1 VIDVDSVLGRVG
13 LPEPV
18 SSLAARNWDAVVVGG
33 GHNGLAAA
41 AYLARA
47 RKRVLV
53 LEAREQLGGACT
65 LDQPFEDPRYLISPC
80 AYVIGLL
87 DPLVIR
93 ELELERRGL
102 RVSVCDPNLWCPLP
116 DGESIAIFCESER
129 TAEELRASGFGEAEV
144 RGLLA
149 YEELFARLR
158 RLLRQGPLGDTWV
171 GSSPGRSEL
180 EAALGHDEELISVLF
195 DEPIA
200 DTLDRYIAD
209 DRIKHALFGQGVIGT
224 FAGPRDPGTAS
235 VKLMHH
241 QGDLL
246 GRGAVWG
253 YVHGGM
259 GRVSF
264 AIAQAAADAGA
275 VLAAGVPVSGIV
287 PGVGVETEAGELIR
301 ARAVVSNA
309 DPKRTLAMLDDSE
322 VPAPLADRVA
332 GWRMESPVVKLN
344 AALSRLPAFTARG
357 DVAPH
362 RAMVSVTQ
370 GLDAAQDAV
379 EAARAGKPRIGYAE
393 LYFQTAYDP
402 SIAPPGR
409 HVMSVFAQYAP
420 YELTEGDWERR
431 RQEIG
436 DLVLDAIAA
445 YAPDV
450 RECVEAMEV
459 LGPPD
464 VERRIGLTG
473 GHIFQGEA
481 LPDQMWDRRLDHR
494 TPVDGLY
501 LCGAGTHPAG
511 SVIALNGRNA
521 AMAVIEDLDAPQ
533 ASPGSLR
540 AAPLERQAE
549 AG

>member
-1 VIDVDSVLGRVG
+1 
-13 LPEPV
+13 
-18 SSLAARNWDAVVVGG
+18 
-33 GHNGLAAA
+33 
-41 AYLARA
+41 
-47 RKRVLV
+47 
-53 LEAREQLGGACT
+53 
-65 LDQPFEDPRYLISPC
+65 
-80 AYVIGLL
+80 
-87 DPLVIR
+87 LVIR
-93 ELELERRGL
+93 ELDLERRGF
-102 RVSVCDPNLWCPLP
+102 RVSICDPNLWSPLP
-116 DGESIAIFCESER
+116 DGGSVAIFCESER
-129 TAEELRASGFGEAEV
+129 TAEHLRASGFGESDV

-149 YEELFARLR
+149 YEELFARVR
-158 RLLRQGPLGDTWV
+158 RLLRHGPLGDTWL
-171 GSSPGRSEL
+171 GSSPSRSEL
-180 EAALGHDEELISVLF
+180 EEALDHDEELISVLF
-195 DEPIA
+195 SESIA
-200 DTLDRYIAD
+200 DVLDRYIAD
-209 DRIKHALFGQGVIGT
+209 ARLKHALFGQGVIGT
-224 FAGPRDPGTAS
+224 FAGPRDAGTAS

-275 VLAAGVPVSGIV
+275 VLAAGVPVARIL
-287 PGVGVETEAGELIR
+287 PGVGVELESGGLIR

-309 DPKRTLAMLDDSE
+309 DPKRTVAMLDAGD
-322 VPAPLADRVA
+322 VPAQLAERVA
-332 GWRMESPVVKLN
+332 GWRTESPVVKVN
-344 AALSRLPAFTARG
+344 AALRRLPAFTAAS

-362 RAMVSVTQ
+362 RAMVSVTP
-370 GLDAAQDAV
+370 GLDAAQEAV
-379 EAARAGKPRIGYAE
+379 EAARAGEPRIDYAE

-402 SIAPPGR
+402 SIAPPGK

-420 YELTEGDWERR
+420 YELADGDWEGRR
-431 RQEIG
+431 TEIG

-494 TPVDGLY
+494 TEADGLY
-501 LCGAGTHPAG
+501 LCGAATHPAG

-521 AMAVIEDLDAPQ
+521 AMAVIADLDAGQTP
-533 ASPGSLR
+533 AGSPRL
-540 AAPLERQAE
+540 
-549 AG
+549 AGVDRPAKAG